1 METEDLYWL
10 KNPIHEN
17 LIKFEM
23 TEQFKEKVVKSF
35 DGTII
40 AVKTSEFSYEEN
52 SSEDILYKMWYKQKE
67 VVKKKRRGVYHNF
80 IDTEE
85 EFSERVILDM
95 KS

>member
-1 METEDLYWL
+1 VEDLYWL

-23 TEQFKEKVVKSF
+23 TEEFLSKVVKSF
-35 DGTII
+35 DGTIM
-40 AVKTSEFSYEEN
+40 AVKTSEFQYDQN
-52 SSEDILYKMWYKQKE
+52 DSEDILYKMGYKTKE
-67 VVKKKRRGVYHNF
+67 TVKKKRRGVYHNF

-85 EFSERVILDM
+85 EFSERVISDM